1 MYNHLILVSNIC
13 TFAAANATHCMLE
26 AMTASSDET
35 ESPTSPPYGIA
46 HSDLR
51 HSETATWREIRW
63 VRRGEERGER
73 REGPDPAVNTER
85 GLGRTPGTGTEC
97 GVSEPAGDR

>member
-1 MYNHLILVSNIC
+1 MYIC
-13 TFAAANATHCMLE
+13 CSKCYTLHVGIVTL
-26 AMTASSDET
+26 AMTAYSVT
-35 ESPTSPPYGIA
+35 EFPTSSPCGIA

-73 REGPDPAVNTER
+73 DLTRQ
-85 GLGRTPGTGTEC
+85 
-97 GVSEPAGDR
+97 